1 MQATV
6 TRTAQLGR
14 TWDSLLVAQLP
25 GNRSVSQLLHNPALN
40 LNIWRYRKLQKKQLG
55 SDPF

>member
-1 MQATV
+1 MQTMQATV
-6 TRTAQLGR
+6 TRTAQLGH

-40 LNIWRYRKLQKKQLG
+40 LNI
-55 SDPF
+55 